1 MSESSTHHLAM
12 AWDLDKMPKHDM
24 LFEMARGYMHAAIVI
39 FEEQQRA
46 EHATFY
52 NLLPGHFAL
61 AQSAELF
68 LKAAVSLRGI
78 QPPITHNLK
87 HLHSCYRK
95 LFPEEKLA
103 FQCRIGE
110 LIDWGKR
117 YANGQDARYPFDQK
131 GKVWLPH
138 EHINIELTLKVIRE
152 FSVEF
157 ERLELVL
164 RKAIQTDEVS
174 TA

>member
-12 AWDLDKMPKHDM
+12 AWDIDKKTKYDL
-24 LFEMARGYMHAAIVI
+24 LFEMASGYMHAAIVI

-46 EHATFY
+46 ERATVY

-61 AQSAELF
+61 TQSAELF
-68 LKAAVSLRGI
+68 LKAALTLRRVKPGI
-78 QPPITHNLK
+78 RHDLK

-95 LFPEEKLA
+95 LFPEEELA
-103 FQCRIGE
+103 FQCRITE
-110 LIDWGKR
+110 LIDWGER
-117 YANGQDARYPFDQK
+117 YANDQDARYPFDKK

-138 EHINIELTLKVIRE
+138 EHIDIESTLGVIRE

-157 ERLELVL
+157 QRLESVL
-164 RKAIQTDEVS
+164 RKAVQTDEVS
-174 TA
+174 SA